1 VKRDSSRTP
10 TNPNGIRAGHQ
21 TAGASPSS
29 RIVAST
35 SRSTSCALTAVT
47 RVALTSGK
55 RSFEDFEWSP
65 DGRALACLASE
76 EPTKAEEEK
85 EKNKDDARSVDRDDK
100 LSRLWVVAATT
111 GGFRLIVGAP
121 WRFETVRWV
130 SSDRVITIA
139 SDRYAEEPDCGCDRS
154 SDRQLRVRT

>member
-1 VKRDSSRTP
+1 
-10 TNPNGIRAGHQ
+10 
-21 TAGASPSS
+21 
-29 RIVAST
+29 VASI
-35 SRSTSCALTAVT
+35 SRSTSCALTAVEAH
-47 RVALTSGK
+47 ALTSGK
-55 RSFEDFEWSP
+55 RSLEDFEWSP
-65 DGRALACLASE
+65 DGRALACLE
-76 EPTKAEEEK
+76 EKK